1 MLSKAEARKVILSIP
16 GTDERL
22 WFNQPSVFLHDRF
35 LAKTHHKENAVTLQV
50 GSMEMRDMMLEAEPE
65 LFYIT
70 DHYRK
75 FPFVLVRLSAL
86 TKTVLKEMLVGRAA
100 QLAAMPVKKA
110 RAKKKVAQKS
120 GKKIAPVKRTRSA
133 RPAKR

>member
-1 MLSKAEARKVILSIP
+1 MLSKAEARKVMLSLS

-22 WFNQPSVFLHDRF
+22 WFNQPSVFIHDRF
-35 LAKTHHKENAVTLQV
+35 LAKTHHKEDAVTLQV

-70 DHYRK
+70 DHHRK
-75 FPFVLVRLSAL
+75 FPFVLIRLSAL

-100 QLAAMPVKKA
+100 QLAAMKPIKRAPKKT
-110 RAKKKVAQKS
+110 K
-120 GKKIAPVKRTRSA
+120 KKIAPKKVKR
-133 RPAKR
+133 

>member
-1 MLSKAEARKVILSIP
+1 MLSKAEARKVMLSIP

-22 WFNQPSVFLHDRF
+22 WFNQPSVFIHDRF

-86 TKTVLKEMLVGRAA
+86 TKTILKGMLVGRAA

-110 RAKKKVAQKS
+110 RAKKKAVQKS
-120 GKKIAPVKRTRSA
+120 KKKIAP
-133 RPAKR
+133 AKR

>member
-1 MLSKAEARKVILSIP
+1 MLSKADARKVMLSIQ

-22 WFNQPSVFLHDRF
+22 WFNQPSVFIHDRF

-110 RAKKKVAQKS
+110 RKPAKKT
-120 GKKIAPVKRTRSA
+120 KKLTR
-133 RPAKR
+133 R